1 MDAEERSI
9 TAYLE
14 AAAEEVARLPDGSH
28 TIQIG
33 QSLTGWIT
41 DVTRESSLYRWLTK
55 EPDPEV
61 MVIDLAETYTVG
73 PFIRLLDRLIP
84 YVERA
89 WNGSVLKRTT
99 ARTAEL
105 VRDVPIKVA
114 SVLFIAV
121 LLAQTIQLLPS
132 IQNEP
137 TTTLGIH
144 AVAWL
149 LALGGLR
156 VDWTLEELS
165 QSRVGRLTRALLE
178 PPEPPDDD

>member
-1 MDAEERSI
+1 MDAEERST

-14 AAAEEVARLPDGSH
+14 AVTDKADRVLGGSH
-28 TIQIG
+28 IVQTVR
-33 QSLTGWIT
+33 SLTAWAA
-41 DVTRESSLYRWLTK
+41 DATRDSYLYRWLTK

-61 MVIDLAETYTVG
+61 IVIDLRETYTVG

-84 YVERA
+84 HVEGA

-105 VRDVPIKVA
+105 VRDVPVKVA

-137 TTTLGIH
+137 TTTLGIL

-149 LALGGLR
+149 LGLGGLR

-165 QSRVGRLTRALLE
+165 ESRVGRLTRALLE